1 LSLARPIAA
10 AGRYHPA
17 RTPVESEAAAPSD
30 YRPWRVGAPALR
42 PNAARLLIDLYQVD
56 LTEARHL
63 VGRALKRRERGVP
76 DPEKLRELAS
86 WYREFAE
93 HTDNPAIWDARLR
106 TAEDLEA
113 EAARLETAA
122 AARAKAA

>member
-1 LSLARPIAA
+1 M
-10 AGRYHPA
+10 AGRHQSAGA
-17 RTPVESEAAAPSD
+17 R
-30 YRPWRVGAPALR
+30 RV
-42 PNAARLLIDLYQVD
+42 Q
-56 LTEARHL
+56 
-63 VGRALKRRERGVP
+63 

-113 EAARLETAA
+113 EAARLETVAA
-122 AARAKAA
+122 PRAKVS

>member
-1 LSLARPIAA
+1 M
-10 AGRYHPA
+10 
-17 RTPVESEAAAPSD
+17 
-30 YRPWRVGAPALR
+30 
-42 PNAARLLIDLYQVD
+42 
-56 LTEARHL
+56 
-63 VGRALKRRERGVP
+63 P

-93 HTDNPAIWDARLR
+93 HTGNPAIGDARLR

-122 AARAKAA
+122 TPRVKAS